1 MRTIIHNGKII
12 TPETVLEGKTL
23 ILEGQK
29 VKAIEPDPV
38 NPLDADLVIDAR
50 GFWITPGLIDIHV
63 HGAVGYDTSD
73 ATPEAVSQMGR
84 FMARHGV
91 TSYLPTTISAQRAA
105 ISAAIE
111 NVANCA
117 QPSDGSHH
125 LGVHIEGPYFSPAH
139 RGAQTERHLRDADP
153 CEYEE
158 WLNSGVVKLISVAP
172 ERKGVFELIRRGAT
186 MGIEFA
192 AGHTGATYEQV
203 IQAADQGLRQATHTF
218 NGMLGIHH
226 RRPGTV
232 GAVLTD
238 DRIYAQIIADGIH
251 VHPAM
256 VDLLVRAKGVS
267 RTILITDAIRAVGL
281 EDSRYMLGDDRIVV
295 KNGISRTVEGG
306 LAGST
311 LTMDTAI
318 RNMIS
323 FTGLSF
329 QEILPMAT
337 SVPARAMGCYGRKGS
352 IAPGADADITIFD
365 RQLRIW
371 MTIVSGT
378 VVYRV
383 K

>member
-1 MRTIIHNGKII
+1 MRTIIRDGKII
-12 TPETVLEGKTL
+12 TPETILEGKTL
-23 ILEGQK
+23 VLEGQK
-29 VKAIEPDPV
+29 VKAIESDRV
-38 NPLDADLVIDAR
+38 NPLDEDLVIDAR
-50 GFWITPGLIDIHV
+50 RFWITPGLIDIHV
-63 HGAVGYDTSD
+63 HGAVGYDASD

-84 FMARHGV
+84 FMVRHGV
-91 TSYLPTTISAQRAA
+91 TSYLPTTISAQKEA

-125 LGVHIEGPYFSPAH
+125 LGVHIEGPYFNPAH

-158 WLNSGVVKLISVAP
+158 WLCSGVVKLVSVAP
-172 ERKGVFELIRRGAT
+172 ERQGVLELIRRGAS

-256 VDLLVRAKGVS
+256 ANLLVRAKGVS
-267 RTILITDAIRAVGL
+267 RTILITDAIRAAGL
-281 EDSRYMLGDDRIVV
+281 EDGRYMLGDDWIVV
-295 KNGISRTVEGG
+295 KNGISRTTEGG

-337 SVPARAMGCYGRKGS
+337 SVPARAMGWYGRKGS

-365 RQLRIW
+365 RQLQIW

-378 VVYRV
+378 VVYPV